1 MATLTK
7 EHMRELRGAPVVD
20 REGDKIG
27 TLEHIYLDVR
37 SEEPQWIA
45 MKTGTIGGRM
55 MFAPLEAAVIEG
67 NTIQVMVS
75 KEQVESSP
83 EVFPDAISTHSE
95 QALHQHYGMGAPAG
109 TPAAGTHDQYAQP
122 APGTEDQYAQPAPG
136 TDDQYAQPASGT
148 DDQYAQPAS
157 GTDDQYAQPAS
168 GQPHREPLRD
178 RLRRWE
184 WESRQR

>member
-7 EHMRELRGAPVVD
+7 EHVRELRGAPVVD

-55 MFAPLEAAVIEG
+55 TFAPLEGAVIEG
-67 NTIQVMVS
+67 NTIQVMVT

-83 EVFPDAISTHSE
+83 DVFPDAISTHSE
-95 QALHQHYGMGAPAG
+95 QALHQHYGMEAAGG
-109 TPAAGTHDQYAQP
+109 TPTAGM
-122 APGTEDQYAQPAPG
+122 
-136 TDDQYAQPASGT
+136 DDQYAQPATPAGGRN
-148 DDQYAQPAS
+148 DQYAQAATPAGGTDEQYAQPGS
-157 GTDDQYAQPAS
+157 GTDEQYAQPAS
-168 GQPHREPLRD
+168 GQPHREPLRE